1 MKLWE
6 GGRREVKEKGVE
18 CKCQMQCKCRAAV
31 GCGFSPDSLGWL
43 VAWLCASAVAGAGAS
58 AAAVAAANH
67 ALVLPFATHDLWHC
81 DRCRCGCVCVMC
93 NWFLI

>member
-1 MKLWE
+1 MSNAMQMPSCSWLWIFARFA
-6 GGRREVKEKGVE
+6 GL
-18 CKCQMQCKCRAAV
+18 V
-31 GCGFSPDSLGWL
+31 GCL
-43 VAWLCASAVAGAGAS
+43 LCTSAVAGAGAGAS

-67 ALVLPFATHDLWHC
+67 TLVLPFATHDLWHC